1 MDNKYTNVDRSES
14 YAVQH
19 ALTVSDMTAFV
30 RGKAQTVQ
38 LPICDDKLSVGLVEF
53 TKDYAMNTFK
63 RSALYAGLA
72 ECAKNAIDDGN
83 SACANLP
90 TKAGKTGAMALLTT
104 NYTTQARGDR
114 PSRTVNAMMQGLG
127 AHRRANKTRAKHA
140 ALALALKEGRAYVAE
155 GVTLAD
161 GTARTFENRE
171 LASKAWVRA
180 NHPLKG
186 DWWTDRANK
195 GSWLH
200 KGEQHVSLLED

>member
-1 MDNKYTNVDRSES
+1 
-14 YAVQH
+14 
-19 ALTVSDMTAFV
+19 
-30 RGKAQTVQ
+30 
-38 LPICDDKLSVGLVEF
+38 
-53 TKDYAMNTFK
+53 
-63 RSALYAGLA
+63 
-72 ECAKNAIDDGN
+72 
-83 SACANLP
+83 
-90 TKAGKTGAMALLTT
+90 
-104 NYTTQARGDR
+104 
-114 PSRTVNAMMQGLG
+114 MMQGLA

-155 GVTLAD
+155 GVTLKD
-161 GTARTFENRE
+161 GSARTFENRE